1 MMPFWLC
8 HKLNWIP
15 GITNA
20 RIHLLDELWH
30 LCGLHARRLDPS
42 HLVAMNAEAS
52 IRFVNSY
59 DRIFRHVLTFTIAQV
74 EQFLVIEAAAKRPFV
89 VEHRVHQFIFA
100 VNPRE
105 GKCSVDM
112 IHQIHRP
119 LLVLI
124 FNVIELKDSFGYV
137 TTY

>member
-15 GITNA
+15 DVTNA
-20 RIHLLDELWH
+20 RIHLLNELWR

-42 HLVAMNAEAS
+42 HLAAMNAEAPIS
-52 IRFVNSY
+52 FVNRH
-59 DRIFRHVLTFTIAQV
+59 DGVFRHVLTFTVAQV
-74 EQFLVIEAAAKRPFV
+74 EQFLVIKAAAKRPFV

-105 GKCSVDM
+105 GKCSIDM
-112 IHQIHRP
+112 IHQIHLP

-124 FNVIELKDSFGYV
+124 VNIIEHRDSFDY
-137 TTY
+137 TIS